1 MDAKTIGFV
10 VLSVILLLVLARFI
24 HQLIFGKSITEML
37 IDADNP
43 AVALALGGFMLGV
56 VQVIIPIL
64 SGGSH
69 SFWRDVAGVAAYGI
83 GGILAMAVTGL
94 LFGYYS
100 QWIGLNLREQVK
112 AGNVAAGLITAAEYL
127 AASFLVS
134 GTLTGDSGAILPTV
148 VFWLAGIIALVVI
161 THVFRQLTD
170 YDDVAQITQRNVAA
184 AAGYAGLLIA
194 NGMMVGFAV
203 SGDFTGYQQGF
214 RGFGLMLLVVL
225 AFYPVRQFIVQTVLL
240 GGAFSLR
247 GGRLDREIA
256 DDQNLGAGLLEAIG
270 YISTAMIVTHIL

>member
-69 SFWRDVAGVAAYGI
+69 SFWRDVAGVATYGI

-100 QWIGLNLREQVK
+100 QWIGLDLREQVK

-148 VFWLAGIIALVVI
+148 VFWLAGIIALVLI

-203 SGDFTGYQQGF
+203 SGDFTGYQEGF

>member
-1 MDAKTIGFV
+1 
-10 VLSVILLLVLARFI
+10 
-24 HQLIFGKSITEML
+24 ML

-94 LFGYYS
+94 LFDYYS

-203 SGDFTGYQQGF
+203 SGDFTGYQEGF